1 MGNFLILLLL
11 LTFHQHLKCSSNLA
25 HSLRH
30 LVFFFFFSYFSKS
43 EDGGIIVVC
52 IKYCISGL
60 SGQEKWKF
68 KYLFLEE
75 HSPQHFVSCGAGQ
88 QMGRV
93 EKAVLASSGPTGA
106 RPLVTLEVSKRFV
119 SFHWGWRNI
128 YRDLREL
135 AQWLRQELNK
145 LGAPGMRSRNC
156 PHLPYHGKQV
166 KVSDSHSFPIL
177 CDPGGEWERK
187 GGFNT
192 SSCPLFPLS
201 NGVLMNPSTSRDSVF
216 IMSEFR
222 DFPECFPP
230 CSHQQLTWPTL
241 EPSQRY
247 LYCAQ
252 LRPLGTVT
260 EGSRHR

>member
-1 MGNFLILLLL
+1 MPEFQARSLHRLSILLCSNHPRLFFFFSHLSHASPSLGITFPLYPPITTLFIPRRSLGNFLILLLL

-75 HSPQHFVSCGAGQ
+75 HSPQHFVPCGAGQ

-119 SFHWGWRNI
+119 SFH
-128 YRDLREL
+128 
-135 AQWLRQELNK
+135 
-145 LGAPGMRSRNC
+145 
-156 PHLPYHGKQV
+156 
-166 KVSDSHSFPIL
+166 
-177 CDPGGEWERK
+177 
-187 GGFNT
+187 
-192 SSCPLFPLS
+192 
-201 NGVLMNPSTSRDSVF
+201 
-216 IMSEFR
+216 
-222 DFPECFPP
+222 
-230 CSHQQLTWPTL
+230 
-241 EPSQRY
+241 
-247 LYCAQ
+247 
-252 LRPLGTVT
+252 
-260 EGSRHR
+260 